1 MSEIQI
7 INLGLDRIHPGRWQ
21 PRDREQ
27 MTDES
32 LAELAA
38 DITARGLINPVIG
51 VALRNDGGPVEVE
64 LIAGE
69 RRWRAAKLAHLHSLP
84 VWLVMGPDRELRE
97 MAIADNLQREDLTPL
112 EEARALQQLQEIH
125 DFSQRELAKHLNKS
139 QGWVQQRIALLDA
152 SPAVQEMVNTRVFD
166 LSHARALSGLPDAV
180 QEVAARHLDA
190 EQMRG
195 VPITTRQVT
204 NVGKRIRQFLDP
216 ERFADVEQQIV
227 DPEMRNAWIM
237 LRHLLRTLP
246 EARLSLALQ
255 RLLQADKAEDT
266 RLIGAK
272 MPDRQQTQA
281 LIELLH
287 DPAAWKGGYYA
298 GRSPWWTTQV
308 AEELGR
314 TCANCILKGVEYPGE
329 QRSWYDY
336 PCRRW
341 ENPDTDPVSCSRCT
355 LESDACVIRMSGY
368 TVGAG
373 DPAVKQGEGYLR
385 YVSSVDD
392 YLRIAAAAAE
402 EARQN
407 VEKAESDK
415 VDENRRRLEEFSQRC
430 EAALH
435 ALEETDLLNV
445 EHFQAQWCD
454 RCALY
459 GNDAQCEFVHNP
471 LGDGWNR
478 KPALAVW
485 AQIVEYKD
493 VEDKAYKRVDR
504 FVPRCEMF
512 RYSLA
517 PVVALTGFVS
527 FPLDKRERRRTVIRW
542 LEAILNDITSYTPNG
557 VWSPLR
563 WLPYDRPAGKHY
575 DRSRLFRYLLDSW
588 DDEWGDTGIGTLL
601 SAAASERAVLEWRGR
616 THMSIFNPETGED
629 ESWILLSWQAY
640 LDGKRPGSW
649 PDKIEWPLEAEE

>member
-1 MSEIQI
+1 MTELQI

-51 VALRNDGGPVEVE
+51 VAIEGNGGPVEVE

-84 VWLVMGPDRELRE
+84 VRLVAGPDRQLRE

-152 SPAVQEMVNTRVFD
+152 APAIQEMVNTRVFD

-180 QEVAARHLDA
+180 QEVAARHLDT
-190 EQMRG
+190 EQQRG

-216 ERFADVEQQIV
+216 ERFAGVEQQIV
-227 DPEMRNAWIM
+227 DPETRNAWIV

-246 EARLSLALQ
+246 EEQVSLALQ
-255 RLLQADKAEDT
+255 RLLEADNAADT
-266 RLIGAK
+266 RLIGVTL
-272 MPDRQQTQA
+272 PDRQQTQA

-287 DPAAWKGGYYA
+287 DPAAWRGGYNA
-298 GRSPWWTTQV
+298 GRSPWWTSDTATQ
-308 AEELGR
+308 LGR
-314 TCANCILKGVEYPGE
+314 TCANCILNGVEYPGE
-329 QRSWYDY
+329 RRSWYDY

-341 ENPDTDPVSCSRCT
+341 ENPDTDPVSCSCCT
-355 LESDACVIRMSGY
+355 LDSDAVVLRISGY
-368 TVGAG
+368 SVGEG
-373 DPAVKQGEGYLR
+373 DPAVQHGEGYLR

-402 EARQN
+402 EARKSQ
-407 VEKAESDK
+407 ERADSDK
-415 VDENRRRLEEFSQRC
+415 VDENRRRLEEYGQRC

-435 ALEETDLLNV
+435 APEESDLLDV
-445 EHFQAQWCD
+445 DHFQAQWCD
-454 RCALY
+454 RCALR
-459 GNDAQCEFVHNP
+459 GNDAQCGFVHNA

-512 RYSLA
+512 RYSTA
-517 PVVALTGFVS
+517 PLLALTGWVTFAS
-527 FPLDKRERRRTVIRW
+527 DKRERRKTVIRW
-542 LEAILNDITSYTPNG
+542 LQAILNKIESYASNG
-557 VWSPLR
+557 LWSPLR

-575 DRSRLFRYLLDSW
+575 DRSRLFRYLLDTW
-588 DDEWGDTGIGTLL
+588 DDEWRDSGIGTLL
-601 SAAASERAVLEWRGR
+601 TTAASEREALEQHYNTRM
-616 THMSIFNPETGED
+616 TIYNPQTGE
-629 ESWILLSWQAY
+629 EECWIAMNWDHY
-640 LDGKRPGSW
+640 LRGGRPSSW
-649 PDKIEWPLEAEE
+649 PDNIAWPLTGEE